1 MSRTVS
7 RPAKLRGTIR
17 PPGDKSISHRAAL
30 LNAVASGPATVR
42 GFLPSDDCRSTLE
55 CLRALGVRWQLDDGD
70 GGATLHIE
78 GVGLAGLREP
88 DDVLDAGNSGTT
100 LRLLSGLLAGQPFL
114 SIITGDASL
123 RTRPVDRVVEPLRQ
137 MGAALDAREGGRLPP
152 LTVRGGGLRG
162 IRYRLSV
169 ASAQVKSAV
178 LLAGL
183 FAGGETV
190 VEEPVATRDHT
201 ERMLRAMGADL
212 EREGPGIRLRPPSTL
227 QPLEMAVPGDIS
239 SAAFWLVA
247 AAVHGDAELHLANV
261 GVNPTRSGLLDV
273 LSMMGANVY
282 VGEHRTIGEEPVA
295 DLTVRSSRLA
305 GTEVG
310 GDVIPR
316 LIDELPALAVAAA
329 FAEGVTVVRD
339 AGELRHKESDRIAA
353 LVRQLGALGAEI
365 QERPDGFIVQ
375 GGAGLRGAAVDGA
388 SDHRLTMALAIAG
401 LVAEGETVIA
411 DPEAVAVSYPQFWD
425 DLERAR
431 AG

>member
-1 MSRTVS
+1 
-7 RPAKLRGTIR
+7 
-17 PPGDKSISHRAAL
+17 
-30 LNAVASGPATVR
+30 
-42 GFLPSDDCRSTLE
+42 
-55 CLRALGVRWQLDDGD
+55 
-70 GGATLHIE
+70 
-78 GVGLAGLREP
+78 
-88 DDVLDAGNSGTT
+88 
-100 LRLLSGLLAGQPFL
+100 
-114 SIITGDASL
+114 
-123 RTRPVDRVVEPLRQ
+123 
-137 MGAALDAREGGRLPP
+137 
-152 LTVRGGGLRG
+152 
-162 IRYRLSV
+162 
-169 ASAQVKSAV
+169 
-178 LLAGL
+178 
-183 FAGGETV
+183 
-190 VEEPVATRDHT
+190 
-201 ERMLRAMGADL
+201 
-212 EREGPGIRLRPPSTL
+212 
-227 QPLEMAVPGDIS
+227 
-239 SAAFWLVA
+239 
-247 AAVHGDAELHLANV
+247 
-261 GVNPTRSGLLDV
+261 
-273 LSMMGANVY
+273 MMGANVY